1 MAIRT
6 IDTQL
11 ENIQTHTH
19 QTNKQMRFSKAQNIL
34 KKCAKGNS
42 RWISCQIVWHICPY
56 STNFMNRREN
66 TNKIPN
72 KETLIIFTG
81 YRTLN
86 KKWIFNAYENF
97 FLNISD

>member
-1 MAIRT
+1 
-6 IDTQL
+6 
-11 ENIQTHTH
+11 
-19 QTNKQMRFSKAQNIL
+19 
-34 KKCAKGNS
+34 
-42 RWISCQIVWHICPY
+42 
-56 STNFMNRREN
+56 MNRREN

-97 FLNISD
+97 FLNISDQKAKQQFVIYTFRIKIQRMLLKQLELEKNYSVDYLEESEEF